1 MLSLVAMVHAA
12 FVSWAHRMST
22 RGRLTPRSLTIRRRH
37 SESGQATAE
46 YSLVLLAA
54 AAIALVLI
62 AWATK
67 SGKLTR
73 LFDAVLDQLI
83 GKAK

>member
-1 MLSLVAMVHAA
+1 MLSLIAMIHAA
-12 FVSWAHRMST
+12 IVSWTHRLSI
-22 RGRLTPRSLTIRRRH
+22 RGPLTERSGSVLRH
-37 SESGQATAE
+37 RERGQATAE